1 MGTEEKLY
9 KKIQQAA
16 ENAEQKD
23 FPGMEKIWARVEDK
37 METQTLQKEKH
48 LWKKIAVAA
57 SVVLVGTLTFF
68 LLQEKE
74 NVVIPENTVTTID
87 SSKNTIPTPESANG
101 LVNTTPEIKK
111 EAEQILQQQIV
122 IQNNIVINDTINYK
136 SKKEVMI
143 PVPIAME
150 EVQEMAKTSLVPTYN
165 NNISNSASTNDS
177 GYLAKGKR
185 YDLANSEYNFA
196 VNELSKSSFNQAAII
211 GQAGTNNSAQLRQG
225 GSKLLAVVA
234 QEGSSNRAKI
244 DQTGDYN
251 LAYIDQ
257 AGSAN
262 DASISQGAY
271 GNTAMIIQKG
281 SGNKANITQ
290 YGTQKTAVVV
300 QRQSQMAI
308 RVTQR

>member
-111 EAEQILQQQIV
+111 DAEQILQQQIV

-143 PVPIAME
+143 PTPIAME
-150 EVQEMAKTSLVPTYN
+150 EVQEMAKTSLVPSYN
-165 NNISNSASTNDS
+165 SMSNSASTNNS

-185 YDLANSEYNFA
+185 YDITMKSAETTQEKDKKVANDDLLLIDGK
-196 VNELSKSSFNQAAII
+196 LSKKSL
-211 GQAGTNNSAQLRQG
+211 NNLNPDEIESVVELKEPIYYINGVEYSEESLFGENPTSPYAPL
-225 GSKLLAVVA
+225 SK
-234 QEGSSNRAKI
+234 QKI
-244 DQTGDYN
+244 DTIII
-251 LAYIDQ
+251 LEPERAIP
-257 AGSAN
+257 
-262 DASISQGAY
+262 IY
-271 GNTAMIIQKG
+271 GEKGKKGVVIITIK
-281 SGNKANITQ
+281 K
-290 YGTQKTAVVV
+290 
-300 QRQSQMAI
+300 
-308 RVTQR
+308 

>member
-48 LWKKIAVAA
+48 LWKKLAVAA
-57 SVVLVGTLTFF
+57 SIVLVGTLTFF

-74 NVVIPENTVTTID
+74 NVVIPENTITTVD
-87 SSKNTIPTPESANG
+87 SSKNTIPTPESANCF
-101 LVNTTPEIKK
+101 VNTTPEIKK
-111 EAEQILQQQIV
+111 EAEQILQQQII

-143 PVPIAME
+143 PTPIAME

-165 NNISNSASTNDS
+165 NNISNSASANDS

-185 YDLANSEYNFA
+185 YDLANSVNLLKENDKKVTNEDLRLIDGKLTKESLSNLNPDDIDSIIELKEPIYFINGVEYSEESLFGENPTSPYA
-196 VNELSKSSFNQAAII
+196 PLSKQKIEKIEVIQPADAVKIYGKKGEKGVVII
-211 GQAGTNNSAQLRQG
+211 
-225 GSKLLAVVA
+225 
-234 QEGSSNRAKI
+234 
-244 DQTGDYN
+244 
-251 LAYIDQ
+251 
-257 AGSAN
+257 
-262 DASISQGAY
+262 SI
-271 GNTAMIIQKG
+271 K
-281 SGNKANITQ
+281 K
-290 YGTQKTAVVV
+290 
-300 QRQSQMAI
+300 
-308 RVTQR
+308 

>member
-1 MGTEEKLY
+1 MGTEERLY

-37 METQTLQKEKH
+37 LETQTLQKEKH
-48 LWKKIAVAA
+48 LWKKLAVAA

-74 NVVIPENTVTTID
+74 NVIIPENTITTID
-87 SSKNTIPTPESANG
+87 SSKNNIPTPESANG
-101 LVNTTPEIKK
+101 LVNTSPEIKK

-136 SKKEVMI
+136 SKKEV
-143 PVPIAME
+143 VLSAPIAME

-185 YDLANSEYNFA
+185 YDLSSSVNLLKDKDKKVANDDLVLVDGELTKESLSNLNPDDIDSIIELKEPIYFINGVEYSEESLFGENPTSPYA
-196 VNELSKSSFNQAAII
+196 PLSKQKIEKIEVIQPVDAVKIYGKKGEKGVVII
-211 GQAGTNNSAQLRQG
+211 
-225 GSKLLAVVA
+225 
-234 QEGSSNRAKI
+234 
-244 DQTGDYN
+244 
-251 LAYIDQ
+251 
-257 AGSAN
+257 
-262 DASISQGAY
+262 SI
-271 GNTAMIIQKG
+271 K
-281 SGNKANITQ
+281 K
-290 YGTQKTAVVV
+290 
-300 QRQSQMAI
+300 
-308 RVTQR
+308 

>member
-37 METQTLQKEKH
+37 LETQTLQKEKH
-48 LWKKIAVAA
+48 LWKKLAVAA
-57 SVVLVGTLTFF
+57 SIVLVGTLTFF

-74 NVVIPENTVTTID
+74 TIIVPENTVTTID
-87 SSKNTIPTPESANG
+87 SSKNVIPTPESANG
-101 LVNTTPEIKK
+101 FVNTIPEIKK

-136 SKKEVMI
+136 SKKEIMI

-165 NNISNSASTNDS
+165 NNISNSASANDS

-185 YDLANSEYNFA
+185 YDLANSVNLLKENDKKVTNEDLRLIDGKLTKESLSNLNPDDIDSIIELKEPIYFINGVEYSEESLFGENPTSPYA
-196 VNELSKSSFNQAAII
+196 PLSKQKIEKIEVIQPADAVKIYGKKGEKGVVII
-211 GQAGTNNSAQLRQG
+211 TI
-225 GSKLLAVVA
+225 K
-234 QEGSSNRAKI
+234 K
-244 DQTGDYN
+244 
-251 LAYIDQ
+251 
-257 AGSAN
+257 
-262 DASISQGAY
+262 
-271 GNTAMIIQKG
+271 
-281 SGNKANITQ
+281 
-290 YGTQKTAVVV
+290 
-300 QRQSQMAI
+300 
-308 RVTQR
+308 

>member
-37 METQTLQKEKH
+37 LETQTLQKEKH
-48 LWKKIAVAA
+48 LWKKLAVAA
-57 SVVLVGTLTFF
+57 SIVLVGTLTFF

-74 NVVIPENTVTTID
+74 TIIVPENTVTTID
-87 SSKNTIPTPESANG
+87 SSKNVIPTPESANG
-101 LVNTTPEIKK
+101 FVNTTPEIKK

-136 SKKEVMI
+136 SKKEIMI

-165 NNISNSASTNDS
+165 NNISNSASANDS

-185 YDLANSEYNFA
+185 YDLANSVNLLKENDKKVTNEDLRLIDGKLTKESLSNLNPDDIDSIIELKEPIYFINGVEYSEESLFGENPTSPYA
-196 VNELSKSSFNQAAII
+196 PLSKQ
-211 GQAGTNNSAQLRQG
+211 
-225 GSKLLAVVA
+225 
-234 QEGSSNRAKI
+234 KI
-244 DQTGDYN
+244 EK
-251 LAYIDQ
+251 IE
-257 AGSAN
+257 
-262 DASISQGAY
+262 
-271 GNTAMIIQKG
+271 IIQPADAVKIYGKKG
-281 SGNKANITQ
+281 EKGVVIITI
-290 YGTQKTAVVV
+290 KK
-300 QRQSQMAI
+300 
-308 RVTQR
+308 